1 MFIYLFKVLRV
12 LKGIK
17 MCQPKKNAQ
26 PENCELRFIW
36 GKMRTAA
43 QETEAQ
49 TALRNCSKEVGGK
62 VSIYVILMT
71 GDYM

>member
-36 GKMRTAA
+36 GKMGSPV
-43 QETEAQ
+43 QETAFQ
-49 TALRNCSKEVGGK
+49 VALMVWWCMGV
-62 VSIYVILMT
+62 M
-71 GDYM
+71 